1 MKAANNNTASG
12 VAILHERSVL
22 LAKRCNNCYLTN
34 KPIPFG
40 GYWSIFGGTIDQG
53 ETPKECAGRELYEES
68 KIFVDFKD
76 IEFVK
81 SFKDKYSTFY
91 FHVHYCKE
99 IVIPKLCKEHTEF
112 GWFKIEELKNFSEP
126 IDPKIVDCITSL

>member
-1 MKAANNNTASG
+1 MKVANKRASG
-12 VAILHERSVL
+12 VVVLHGKSVL
-22 LAKRCNNCYLTN
+22 LAKRCNNCHLTG

-40 GYWSIFGGTIDQG
+40 GYWSIFAGTIDKG

-76 IEFVK
+76 IKFVK

-91 FHVHYCKE
+91 FHMYNCDE
-99 IVIPKLCKEHTEF
+99 IVVPELSKEHTEF
-112 GWFKIEELKNFSEP
+112 GWFKIKELENLNEP
-126 IDPKIVDCITSL
+126 IDPKIVGCIKSL